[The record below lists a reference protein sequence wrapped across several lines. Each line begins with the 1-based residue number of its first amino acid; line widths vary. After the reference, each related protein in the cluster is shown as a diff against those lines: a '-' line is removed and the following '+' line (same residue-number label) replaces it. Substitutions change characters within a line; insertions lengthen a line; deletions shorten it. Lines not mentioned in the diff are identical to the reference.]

1 MSSAHTGKGKIDVLC
16 EYCSNFQSTNM
27 YYLWLLLCW
36 PKFPPGGMVWP
47 FPGTRNLDKS
57 GFLRA
62 WSELKSSRSFLLILT
77 GLLVMSLWWW
87 AVSLLERKAIPSRFF
102 FRDYHKGEVQKAFL
116 HFTFLK
122 TIFRWSSY
130 YIELRYVYLQAQG
143 VRVKIMKIIRAMCR
157 SKSK

>member
-1 MSSAHTGKGKIDVLC
+1 MSSAHTGKGKIDVLY
-16 EYCSNFQSTNM
+16 EYCSNFQSANM
-27 YYLWLLLCW
+27 YCPWLLLSW

-47 FPGTRNLDKS
+47 LPETRNSDKS

-77 GLLVMSLWWW
+77 GLFVMNLWWW

-102 FRDYHKGEVQKAFL
+102 LKDYHKGGVQKAFL
-116 HFTFLK
+116 RFTLLK
-122 TIFRWSSY
+122 TTFRWSPY
-130 YIELRYVYLQAQG
+130 CMEYVYLQAQG
-143 VRVKIMKIIRAMCR
+143 VRLKIMKIRRTMCR